1 MTEALPATGDAPNA
15 KLCDTRDLVL
25 LHLAFRRLYAL
36 APEAVRNADP
46 ADRKRIDSIA
56 ANVSLIDDALHHHH
70 TLEDEKI
77 WDVLEGRKPS
87 CALHVEA
94 MKRDHAAVAALLD
107 QAPALIQAWKTAP
120 GPATAAPLAD
130 RLDEIAHVLGD
141 HLTAEE
147 AQILPVIEEVMT
159 SEEWEEVGKSGQKA
173 YHRSQIFM
181 FYGLFLEI
189 MSPEERAELEPEV
202 PLPIRVMY
210 ALVGRRQ
217 YERIMRDL
225 RPAA

>member
-1 MTEALPATGDAPNA
+1 MTEALPATGDAPSA

-25 LHLAFRRLYAL
+25 LHIAFRRLYAL
-36 APEAVRNADP
+36 APEAVRHADP
-46 ADRKRIDSIA
+46 SDHKRIDSIA
-56 ANVSLIDDALHHHH
+56 TNVSRINDALHHHH
-70 TLEDEKI
+70 TLEDEKF
-77 WDVLEGRKPS
+77 WDLLEERRPA
-87 CALHVEA
+87 CALHVEG

-107 QAPALIQAWKTAP
+107 QAPALIQAWKAVP
-120 GPATAAPLAD
+120 SPATAAPLAA
-130 RLDEIAHVLGD
+130 RLDEIGHVLGD

-159 SEEWEEVGKSGQKA
+159 SEEWDEVGTAAQKA

-181 FYGLFLEI
+181 FYGLILET
-189 MSPEERAELEPEV
+189 MSPEERAELESEV

-210 ALVGRRQ
+210 ALIGRRQ

>member
-1 MTEALPATGDAPNA
+1 MTEAMPATGDAPNA

-25 LHLAFRRLYAL
+25 LHLVFRRLYAL
-36 APEAVRNADP
+36 APDAVRHADP
-46 ADRKRIDSIA
+46 SDHRRIDSIA
-56 ANVSLIDDALHHHH
+56 TNVSRINDALHHHH
-70 TLEDEKI
+70 TLEDEKF
-77 WDVLEGRKPS
+77 WDLLEDRRPA

-107 QAPALIQAWKTAP
+107 QAPSLIQAWRAVPAP
-120 GPATAAPLAD
+120 TTATALAD
-130 RLDEIAHVLGD
+130 RLDEIGHVLGD

-159 SEEWEEVGKSGQKA
+159 SEEWDDVGTAAQKA
-173 YHRSQIFM
+173 YHRSQIFL
-181 FYGLFLEI
+181 FYGLILEM
-189 MSPEERAELEPEV
+189 MSAQERAEFEPEV

-217 YERIMRDL
+217 YERVMRDL
-225 RPAA
+225 RPVS

>member
-1 MTEALPATGDAPNA
+1 MTESLPATGDVPNA

-25 LHLAFRRLYAL
+25 LHLAFRRLYSL
-36 APEAVRNADP
+36 APEAVRHAD
-46 ADRKRIDSIA
+46 AGDRKRIASIA
-56 ANVSLIDDALHHHH
+56 TNLSRINDALHHHH
-70 TLEDEKI
+70 KLEDEKF
-77 WDVLEGRKPS
+77 WDLLEGRKPA

-94 MKRDHAAVAALLD
+94 MKRDHAAVAVLLD
-107 QAPALIQAWKTAP
+107 DAPALIEAWQTAP
-120 GPATAAPLAD
+120 GPTTATPLAD
-130 RLDEIAHVLGD
+130 KLDEISHVLGD

-159 SEEWEEVGKSGQKA
+159 SEEWDEVGTAAQKT

-202 PLPIRVMY
+202 PLPIRMMY
-210 ALVGRRQ
+210 ALIGRRQ
-217 YERIMRDL
+217 YEKIMRDL